1 MTWRPAPGPGDAIP
15 QLSDA
20 ELEAESADLLPERQ
34 ALSKIG
40 LDLSG
45 VDNFAMPINEAT
57 AMNVASSDSIAYA
70 DADQIVII
78 NQVDED

>member
-1 MTWRPAPGPGDAIP
+1 MAKDATP
-15 QLSDA
+15 KLSDA
-20 ELEAESADLLPERQ
+20 ELDAETADLLHERQ
-34 ALSKIG
+34 ALSKVG

-57 AMNVASSDSIAYA
+57 AMNIASSDSIAYA

-78 NQVDED
+78 NQVDEN